1 MGGENSDKSKVY
13 FMCGP
18 AGSGKSTLAKKL
30 ERQGMTVLSYDAES
44 FKQGL
49 IKHPLPDEVLQDI
62 KTSLDKKLI
71 SLISQKKDVVLDYSF
86 WSKDMRTQYI
96 SLLKKFDIDPTI
108 YYVKTPKR
116 ICVERIRNRK
126 GSHANDILLTTET
139 ASQYYDQFQ
148 PPTAK
153 EGNIIV
159 VKGY

>member
-1 MGGENSDKSKVY
+1 
-13 FMCGP
+13 
-18 AGSGKSTLAKKL
+18 
-30 ERQGMTVLSYDAES
+30 
-44 FKQGL
+44 
-49 IKHPLPDEVLQDI
+49 
-62 KTSLDKKLI
+62 
-71 SLISQKKDVVLDYSF
+71 
-86 WSKDMRTQYI
+86 MRTQYI

-153 EGNIIV
+153 EGHIIV